1 MYVEPAL
8 FRLTCPVVLQEC
20 WYGQTYAAVQE
31 LRLMTSGCCTPTLAT
46 VYPLLAEME
55 RRGYLESQPEFTGG
69 RRRRV
74 YRLTP
79 RGEQAYQ
86 AAVAAWAEV
95 VPLVQRALQGEQ
107 QTAVHSG
114 QPLRPPRGPA
124 TLADDSGT
132 PRR

>member
-1 MYVEPAL
+1 MAPD
-8 FRLTCPVVLQEC
+8 LTSKEFWKHQINLGLSRFFLLMVLC
-20 WYGQTYAAVQE
+20 RSPRHAYAAVQE
-31 LRLMTSGCCTPTLAT
+31 LRSMTSGCCTPTLAT

-55 RRGYLESQPEFTGG
+55 RGGYLESRPDFTGA

-95 VPLVQRALQGEQ
+95 VPLVQRALEGEQ
-107 QTAVHSG
+107 QIAEVK
-114 QPLRPPRGPA
+114 QDARFAR
-124 TLADDSGT
+124 
-132 PRR
+132 